1 LDGVQAGPSHG
12 RNQEQVGELETQLCN
27 AYEVLQMPGDPRDHK
42 RSVENLA
49 TSENDPANLVFEE
62 WIKLREDQGW
72 TREAAY
78 TELMIAR
85 EALLTARGSSA
96 SEDD

>member
-1 LDGVQAGPSHG
+1 
-12 RNQEQVGELETQLCN
+12 
-27 AYEVLQMPGDPRDHK
+27 MPGDPRDQ
-42 RSVENLA
+42 RNVA

-85 EALLTARGSSA
+85 GALLTAIKTDRAEGN
-96 SEDD
+96 